1 MSSGHSINRY
11 IVRNIKIIIGV
22 KIMKKVSRI
31 SERMERD
38 KEILEAAIKAR
49 TEDGIKQGPV
59 YKMINMS
66 MEDDTFTNCVT
77 GYCLNNLPKQKLIMI
92 I

>member
-1 MSSGHSINRY
+1 M
-11 IVRNIKIIIGV
+11 KI
-22 KIMKKVSRI
+22 VSRI

-66 MEDDTFTNCVT
+66 MEDVA
-77 GYCLNNLPKQKLIMI
+77 LIRISRQMKKL
-92 I
+92 